1 MSKLGEDIAKT
12 RKELAKL
19 KKSSKGKPLIVATT
33 PYANNAAAIS
43 GGLAVGDGYATAAG
57 AVFRVVAP

>member
-1 MSKLGEDIAKT
+1 MSKLGEDIAKN
-12 RKELAKL
+12 KKDLARL

-33 PYANNAAAIS
+33 PYANNAAAIA
-43 GGLAVGDGYATAAG
+43 GGLVIGDGYATAAG